1 MSDKAI
7 KAFLLIIGFLA
18 LTTIFLIAQP
28 DGDTGDIV
36 WRLSLT
42 KAHLASQFTIPY
54 FTPARCGGFLLSAD
68 AQDFLFS
75 LYTPVSFL
83 VGNPVWT
90 IKITNFLLAIIL
102 ATGVY
107 KWLQCFGVVSQNA
120 RLFVALLVAV
130 SGYWVCFMVVS
141 SHLWSH
147 GLAYTPWI
155 MLLIESLLAMPPRWE
170 RAYLGRV
177 AALAFLFFLLINSGY
192 YWLQV
197 AVPLI
202 VARVLV
208 ELFVSGKNILRQSG
222 RLTVIGSIFIFA
234 VLLSW
239 PRLGGIYEFQIT
251 KFPRMGGEL
260 PHFQVIAGKQWK
272 RLLVKSFFNP
282 ALITEQFHS
291 EFLGPFYEFNN
302 FIGTASVVAIAFG
315 LFRIFSVFRTKAGWA
330 LFAAGWFQA
339 MLTQRGE
346 IADFIRTIA
355 PIYKQ
360 ITWYWR
366 GQIIMVLFLCLL
378 IAFGYET
385 MLKSR
390 FKALQTLAVVLMV
403 LTFGQ
408 IGMTYNRALNFKS
421 TPLVELARDPDA
433 PPKPFESHYTKCML
447 SNIYGYGDDFPAELA
462 YIPNTSVYESKVENC
477 YNMHDVR
484 RLAGPEANGGRFLKE
499 RWPLWPKADTA
510 EFTRFINYQQV
521 VAVPLRLR
529 IMNYISALAWVLYLG
544 FVVRVFLKKPEAR
557 LEK

>member
-7 KAFLLIIGFLA
+7 KALLLIVGFVALA
-18 LTTIFLIAQP
+18 TIFLIAQP
-28 DGDTGDIV
+28 DGDTADIV
-36 WRLSLT
+36 WRFSLT
-42 KAHLASQFTIPY
+42 KIHLASQLTMPY
-54 FTPARCGGFLLSAD
+54 YTPGRCGGFLLAGD
-68 AQDFLFS
+68 AQDFIFS
-75 LYTPVSFL
+75 LYTPVSFF

-102 ATGVY
+102 AAGVY
-107 KWLQCFGVVSQNA
+107 KWLKCFGVVNQNA
-120 RLFVALLVAV
+120 RLFVGLLVAI

-141 SHLWSH
+141 SHLWAH

-155 MLLIESLLAMPPRWE
+155 MLLIEALLSMPPKWE

-177 AALAFLFFLLINSGY
+177 AALIFLFLLLINSGY

-208 ELFVSGKNILRQSG
+208 EFLLAGKNIGRQSG
-222 RLTVIGSIFIFA
+222 RLAIIGSIFLFA

-239 PRLGGIYEFQIT
+239 PRLGAIYEFQIT
-251 KFPRMGGEL
+251 KFPRMGGAL

-272 RLLVKSFFNP
+272 RLLVKSLFNP
-282 ALITEQFHS
+282 SLITGRFHS

-302 FIGTASVVAIAFG
+302 FISTVSLVPIAFG
-315 LFRIFSVFRTKAGWA
+315 LFRIFSIFRTKAAWA

-339 MLTQRGE
+339 SLTQRGE
-346 IADFIRTIA
+346 VADFVRSIA

-366 GQIIMVLFLCLL
+366 GQIIMVLFLCLF

-385 MLKSR
+385 MLRSR
-390 FKALQTLAVVLMV
+390 FKILRVLAVVLMLATV
-403 LTFGQ
+403 GQ
-408 IGMTYNRALNFKS
+408 IGHTYSKALNFKS
-421 TPLVELARDPDA
+421 TPITEIARDPNP
-433 PPKPFESHYTKCML
+433 PPKPLKNHYTKCVL

-462 YIPNTSVYESKVENC
+462 YTPNSSVYESKDASC

-484 RLAGPEANGGRFLKE
+484 RLAGPEADGGHFLKE
-499 RWPLWPKADTA
+499 RWPLWPKTDSAA
-510 EFTRFINYQQV
+510 FERFINYKQV
-521 VAVPLRLR
+521 IAVPFRLR
-529 IMNYISALAWVLYLG
+529 VMNCVSALAWLAYLG
-544 FVVRVFLKKPEAR
+544 FVFMIYRRKYVP
-557 LEK
+557 